1 MINLEETLK
10 KLEEGKEK
18 EKSTAELKSLGLND
32 YYIRKAVENGSLEKI
47 SRGKYK
53 VVNVEKNLKRR
64 QAFGNF
70 QKAVFNRD
78 YEKAYDYLLIN
89 YQNQTSDDYIY
100 HLKYYFLLLQEIL
113 KNKKDFSF
121 LDDIITVYDTTKTD
135 MSYYQHFRDFTE
147 AILLQDFWKAYQY
160 IKLFKDAEK
169 DSKGQSS
176 LSTNIFYSLALQAN
190 YKRVNEKN
198 LNKLLPKLINQKLEE
213 ITVEELEQ
221 LGFNKYLI
229 DLAKEKDILEPI
241 KESNY
246 KIVAIKKNANS
257 QEAFK
262 KFREAAFH
270 DKFEEAYD
278 HLYTCYLNR
287 FSPSGDHHLKL
298 YFILLEEILK
308 DKKELKDTNEL
319 IIPSEI
325 TQEKPYQ
332 KHFIDFSN
340 AIVAKDFDKA
350 YQSLKIFKRLEKEE
364 KGFNSLSTKLFYILS
379 SYIDYTKR
387 AKNKEEH
394 VSSENPSLSIKYFKM
409 AQENIEQENFEEAL
423 TNLKYALEYAPEKK
437 KRNLDKMIDIISK
450 YLEIKTSQK
459 PLPVKELDY
468 SNLNNDYNLIFNTAL
483 HRADYKTA
491 YKNIDKCL
499 FKNKNSK
506 TLQLYRTLLYVLIEE
521 NKKIENH
528 TTKGKKQEDLSRQ
541 PEVIEANEVKIA
553 GKADMN
559 IILELISLHKYE
571 EVKEILQKSNA
582 LDNRVYKTVLDMIKY
597 MDNIRNTNRIR
608 ENTIHFYKNDLS
620 KIFNRF
626 FEALDYRCYDEAFT
640 LVDECIERA
649 KKNNDSEKFIL
660 YKYILEDIL
669 NLKEE
674 IMRRQVQEQ
683 KIKELTKAQMT
694 YLKKQEIETNDIE
707 NIENVTL
714 EKLDL
719 LSDEQSIYDK
729 YLLEIIDTLKNI
741 DDYNLDYNSFEKFA
755 YTEENITD
763 KFFKALSQGDYLEA
777 YQISQDEKFYSE
789 MNKKENADYLELY
802 QKLLFQL
809 SKHIENN
816 SQPIKED
823 KHQDAFINNALINQ
837 LEKLRVLFET
847 GEYKAAYQFY
857 LENSLE
863 GISSELDELLQVSRK
878 FFDKTIQY
886 DADALIYQYKK
897 ATNRGDFDKASDY
910 LNNYQ
915 EFITKNDLERNID
928 YHRARLE
935 SEKLEVNT
943 KDFVEKSQL
952 HDRAIYYMQM
962 EQYDK
967 AIELLDEYIKKDNDL
982 SARGYLS
989 RGRCKEYLKRFY
1001 EARADYEKAISI
1013 IPEPNAF
1020 HRLGKLK
1027 FYNDEYEEALNYF
1040 LAYEDRRPAKHM
1052 KNLEALS
1059 ATYEKL
1065 GQTELSDKYKTLS
1078 KKASN

>member
-1 MINLEETLK
+1 MINLEEILK
-10 KLEEGKEK
+10 KLAEGKEK
-18 EKSTAELKSLGLND
+18 EKSTAELKSLGLSD

-53 VVNVEKNLKRR
+53 VVNVEKDLKRR

-100 HLKYYFLLLQEIL
+100 HLKYYFLLLKEIL
-113 KNKKDFSF
+113 KDKKDFSF
-121 LDDIITVYDTTKTD
+121 LDDVVTVYDTTKKD

-147 AILLQDFWKAYQY
+147 AILLQDFEKAYQY

-169 DSKGQSS
+169 TSKGYSS
-176 LSTNIFYSLALQAN
+176 SSTNIFYSLALQAN
-190 YKRVNEKN
+190 YKIVNEKK
-198 LNKLLPKLINQKLEE
+198 LNKMLPILLNQRSEE

-229 DLAKEKDILEPI
+229 ALAEERNILETT
-241 KESNY
+241 KESSY
-246 KIVAIKKNANS
+246 KIVAITKNANS
-257 QEAFK
+257 KEAFA
-262 KFREAAFH
+262 KFREATLH
-270 DKFEEAYD
+270 DEFEEAYN

-308 DKKELKDTNEL
+308 DKKELKNTNEL
-319 IIPSEI
+319 TIPSEI
-325 TQEKPYQ
+325 TQKEPYQ

-340 AIVAKDFDKA
+340 AVVANDFEKA

-364 KGFNSLSTKLFYILS
+364 SGFNSLSTKLFYRLS
-379 SYIDYTKR
+379 SYIDYMRRTKIKEDR
-387 AKNKEEH
+387 A
-394 VSSENPSLSIKYFKM
+394 SSENPSLSIKHFEM
-409 AQENIEQENFEEAL
+409 AQENIECENFEKAL
-423 TNLKYALEYAPEKK
+423 INLKLSKSYASG
-437 KRNLDKMIDIISK
+437 KRKINLDKMIDIISK
-450 YLEIKTSQK
+450 YLEMKVSQK

-468 SNLNNDYNLIFNTAL
+468 SNLNDDYNLIFNAAL

-491 YKNIDKCL
+491 YKNIGKCL

-506 TLQLYRTLLYVLIEE
+506 SLQFYRTLLSVLIEE
-521 NKKIENH
+521 NKKIENLAS
-528 TTKGKKQEDLSRQ
+528 KGKAQEELPRCEESTD
-541 PEVIEANEVKIA
+541 ATAVKSVKKVDI
-553 GKADMN
+553 KT
-559 IILELISLHKYE
+559 ILELVNLHKYE
-571 EVKEILQKSNA
+571 EVKEILKNNNA
-582 LDNRVYKTVLDMIKY
+582 LDNRVYQTALDMIKY
-597 MDNIRNTNRIR
+597 MDNIRKTNQIR
-608 ENTIHFYKNDLS
+608 ERDIHFYKNDIS

-626 FEALDYRCYDEAFT
+626 FEALNYRCYEEAFT

-649 KKNNDSEKFIL
+649 EKNNDSEKFIL
-660 YKYILEDIL
+660 YKYILGDIL

-674 IMRRQVQEQ
+674 IKRRQVKEQ
-683 KIKELTKAQMT
+683 KIKNLTRTQMT
-694 YLKKQEIETNDIE
+694 FLEKQEIETYDLE
-707 NIENVTL
+707 NIENITL
-714 EKLDL
+714 EKLEL

-729 YLLEIIDTLKNI
+729 YLLEIIETLRDA
-741 DDYNLDYNSFEKFA
+741 DDYNLDYNSFKRFS
-755 YTEENITD
+755 YTEDNISD
-763 KFFKALSQGDYLEA
+763 RFFKALSQGDYLEA
-777 YQISQDEKFYSE
+777 YQISKDEKFYSE
-789 MNKKENADYLELY
+789 MNKKENSAYLELY
-802 QKLLFQL
+802 KKLLFQL
-809 SKHIENN
+809 NKRIETN
-816 SQPIKED
+816 SQPVEAVE
-823 KHQDAFINNALINQ
+823 HQDAFIDNDLINQ
-837 LEKLRVLFET
+837 LETLRKLFET

-863 GISSELDELLQVSRK
+863 GINSELDELLQVSRK

-886 DADALIYQYKK
+886 DADKIKCQYKK
-897 ATNRGDFDKASDY
+897 AINRGDFDKASDY
-910 LNNYQ
+910 LNKYQ
-915 EFITKNDLERNID
+915 EFITKNDLGRNID
-928 YHRARLE
+928 YFQARLE
-935 SEKLEVNT
+935 KEKLEVNT
-943 KDFVEKSQL
+943 EDFVEKIQL
-952 HDRAIYYMQM
+952 YDRAIHYMEM
-962 EQYDK
+962 EKYEK
-967 AIELLDEYIKKDNDL
+967 AIELLDEYIKKDNNL

-1027 FYNDEYEEALNYF
+1027 FYNEQYEEALNYF
-1040 LAYEDRRPAKHM
+1040 LAYEERRPAANV